1 MLTVVTI
8 MQIRLN
14 LVISYVMAKRL
25 MRLLT

>member
-8 MQIRLN
+8 MQIRLS